1 MYPVFIIFYAILSL
15 RNIEKRKHFCTVLAA
30 FWHCTLALGHLVGTD
45 ASLLAFKVFNSTLVD
60 TWWAEPLCLLL
71 LFLLIVLLDV
81 VLLGM
86 LKLVLLLVGRVYLE
100 LELVQC

>member
-1 MYPVFIIFYAILSL
+1 M
-15 RNIEKRKHFCTVLAA
+15 
-30 FWHCTLALGHLVGTD
+30 
-45 ASLLAFKVFNSTLVD
+45 
-60 TWWAEPLCLLL
+60 CLLL

-86 LKLVLLLVGRVYLE
+86 LKLVLLLVGRVCLE

>member
-1 MYPVFIIFYAILSL
+1 M
-15 RNIEKRKHFCTVLAA
+15 C
-30 FWHCTLALGHLVGTD
+30 
-45 ASLLAFKVFNSTLVD
+45 
-60 TWWAEPLCLLL
+60 LL

>member
-1 MYPVFIIFYAILSL
+1 M
-15 RNIEKRKHFCTVLAA
+15 
-30 FWHCTLALGHLVGTD
+30 
-45 ASLLAFKVFNSTLVD
+45 
-60 TWWAEPLCLLL
+60 CLLL

>member
-1 MYPVFIIFYAILSL
+1 M
-15 RNIEKRKHFCTVLAA
+15 
-30 FWHCTLALGHLVGTD
+30 
-45 ASLLAFKVFNSTLVD
+45 
-60 TWWAEPLCLLL
+60 CLLL

-100 LELVQC
+100 LELVKC

>member
-1 MYPVFIIFYAILSL
+1 M
-15 RNIEKRKHFCTVLAA
+15 
-30 FWHCTLALGHLVGTD
+30 
-45 ASLLAFKVFNSTLVD
+45 
-60 TWWAEPLCLLL
+60 CLLL

-86 LKLVLLLVGRVYLE
+86 LKLVLLLVGRIYLE